1 MDDKHLYSNFDYESA
16 LSTGTGATPNDTVN
30 RDYLER
36 MRAKRRQGPTTE
48 ELISGILHGDR
59 TLLSRAITLVESSLY
74 AHQQQAQEVIERCLP
89 YSGKSVRLGIT
100 GVPALA
106 RAR

>member
-1 MDDKHLYSNFDYESA
+1 MDDKHLYSNFEYDSA
-16 LSTGTGATPNDTVN
+16 LSVQEGVKQPEQVN
-30 RDYLER
+30 NSYVER

-74 AHQQQAQEVIERCLP
+74 AHQQQAQEVTERFLP
-89 YSGKSVRLGIT
+89 
-100 GVPALA
+100 
-106 RAR
+106 